1 MWRGIRF
8 CRLTRQ
14 LVRRGNNG
22 CADSI
27 SAANYDEER
36 DWQWRDF
43 WLDTPRSAGFVRRTF
58 RGFLCCRDAMS
69 GDAGREAAT
78 SSAVDAFWRDDWGD
92 LCSGERCEDAA
103 DYGGRICGRSA
114 GGF

>member
-1 MWRGIRF
+1 MRRS
-8 CRLTRQ
+8 
-14 LVRRGNNG
+14 VRRGNNG

-27 SAANYDEER
+27 AATTGDEER
-36 DWQWRDF
+36 DYEGRDF
-43 WLDTPRSAGFVRRTF
+43 WLDAPRSAGFVHSAF
-58 RGFLCCRDAMS
+58 LAFLCGGVAMS

-78 SSAVDAFWRDDWGD
+78 PRAVDAFWRDDRGD

-114 GGF
+114 GCF